1 MLLQNT
7 GNYSAHLT
15 VTDSSGAVASAS
27 LPIVSGNE
35 PPRVSIELA
44 GNQQFYFQEVPVK
57 YAVEVEDR
65 EDGLLSDGDISAE
78 SVGFSISMVEAGFD
92 PDELDAWGRKIR
104 FWLVFPWPLD

>member
-1 MLLQNT
+1 MWCFKT
-7 GNYSAHLT
+7 RATIRHLT

-57 YAVEVEDR
+57 YAVEVED
-65 EDGLLSDGDISAE
+65 
-78 SVGFSISMVEAGFD
+78 
-92 PDELDAWGRKIR
+92 GRMGS
-104 FWLVFPWPLD
+104 